1 MKINLQNSY
10 LVPSINFLQSI
21 KLKGKESRSRSKLV
35 KLLTKSLKALQE
47 DENTLL
53 DQYGERDGEGEFVKE
68 ENGNIKVIKKVEWQ
82 KEHRELLETIAEIE
96 GGTYVNHIDD
106 CKKIL
111 DDYDGELDGASA
123 EAYDALLDAFEAQE
137 NTKKEGK

>member
-10 LVPSINFLQSI
+10 LVPSINFLQGI
-21 KLKGKESRSRSKLV
+21 KLKGKQSRSRSKLV
-35 KLLTKSLKALQE
+35 KLLTKSLKTLQE
-47 DENTLL
+47 DENALL
-53 DQYGERDGEGEFVKE
+53 DQYGERDDDGEFVKE
-68 ENGNIKVIKKVEWQ
+68 ENGNIKVTKKAEWQ

-111 DDYDGELDGASA
+111 DDYDGELDGANA
-123 EAYDALLDAFEAQE
+123 EAYDALLDAFEDAKRE
-137 NTKKEGK
+137 KEGK

>member
-10 LVPSINFLQSI
+10 LVPSINFLQGI

-35 KLLTKSLKALQE
+35 KLLTKALKDLQE

-53 DQYGERDGEGEFVKE
+53 DQYGERDDDGEFVKE
-68 ENGNIKVIKKVEWQ
+68 ENGNIKVTKKAEWQ

-111 DDYDGELDGASA
+111 DDYDGELDGVNA
-123 EAYDALLDAFEAQE
+123 ETYDALLDSFEAAKKE
-137 NTKKEGK
+137 KEGK

>member
-10 LVPSINFLQSI
+10 LVPAINFLQSI

-35 KLLTKSLKALQE
+35 KLLTKSLKTLQE
-47 DENTLL
+47 DENALL
-53 DQYGERDGEGEFVKE
+53 DQYGQRDKNGEF
-68 ENGNIKVIKKVEWQ
+68 IKKEDGQIKITKMTQWR
-82 KEHRELLETIAEIE
+82 KEHDKLMMEVSEVE

-111 DDYDGELDGASA
+111 DDYDGELDGVNA
-123 EAYDALLDAFEAQE
+123 EVYDALLDAFEAAR
-137 NTKKEGK
+137 KEKDGNE

>member
-35 KLLTKSLKALQE
+35 KLLAKSLKALQE
-47 DENTLL
+47 DENALL
-53 DQYGERDGEGEFVKE
+53 DQYGERDKDGEF
-68 ENGNIKVIKKVEWQ
+68 IKKDDGQIKITKMTQWR
-82 KEHRELLETIAEIE
+82 KEHDKLMEEVSEVE

-111 DDYDGELDGASA
+111 NDYDGELNGSDA
-123 EAYDALLDAFEAQE
+123 EAYDALLDAFEAAKKE
-137 NTKKEGK
+137 KEGK

>member
-35 KLLTKSLKALQE
+35 KLLTKSLKTLQE
-47 DENTLL
+47 DENALL
-53 DQYGERDGEGEFVKE
+53 DQYGERNKDGEFVKE

-111 DDYDGELDGASA
+111 DDYDGELDGANA